1 MAVPTDLRTTAT
13 TTAPR
18 PAVSAQARRRRRN
31 PVALNVLGVLFSL
44 VMIFPVY
51 WMVNTAFKPANEI
64 LTFTP
69 HWLPTHPTLDNF
81 WAALHAHNFV
91 NDLVNGITITVV
103 AVAIGLV
110 EGFLGALAI
119 ARFRFYGRRAV
130 ILVIVTVQMIP
141 TVALLIPL
149 YLTLDRVHLTNSL
162 LGIIITYQLVVLP
175 FTVWVLRGFIM
186 GIPRQLDEA
195 ALVDGCGR
203 WQVFVRIILP
213 LSGPGLV
220 AAGIFGV
227 IQTWNEF
234 IIINT
239 LNDADKWNLMA
250 WLISNQTLR
259 GTSWGTLM
267 AGATLTS
274 LPVVVLF
281 LFIQRHIA
289 TGLTA
294 GAVKG

>member
-1 MAVPTDLRTTAT
+1 MAVPADLQTTAT
-13 TTAPR
+13 QAVPR
-18 PAVSAQARRRRRN
+18 PTASAARRRRRP
-31 PVALNVLGVLFSL
+31 PVTRNVLGVLFSL

-51 WMVNTAFKPANEI
+51 WMVNTAFKPENEV

-69 HWLPTHPTLDNF
+69 QWFPSHPTLDNF

-91 NDLVNGITITVV
+91 TDLTNGLTITAV
-103 AVAIGLV
+103 AVAVGLV

-141 TVALLIPL
+141 TVSLLIPL
-149 YLTLDRVHLTNSL
+149 YLTLDHVHLTNSL
-162 LGIIITYQLVVLP
+162 TGIIITYQLVVLP
-175 FTVWVLRGFIM
+175 FTVWVLRGFIV

-195 ALVDGCGR
+195 ALVDGCSQ
-203 WQVFVRIILP
+203 WQVFMRIILP
-213 LSGPGLV
+213 LTGPGLV

-234 IIINT
+234 IIIDT

-250 WLISNQTLR
+250 WLMSNQTLR

-281 LFIQRHIA
+281 LIIQRHIA

>member
-1 MAVPTDLRTTAT
+1 MAAPADLQTTVNT
-13 TTAPR
+13 T
-18 PAVSAQARRRRRN
+18 VRRRRRT
-31 PVALNVLGVLFSL
+31 PVGLNVLGVLFSL

-51 WMVNTAFKPANEI
+51 WMVNTAFKPANEV

-69 HWLPTHPTLDNF
+69 HWVPSHPTLDNF
-81 WAALHAHNFV
+81 WAALHAHNFM
-91 NDLVNGITITVV
+91 NDLVNGVIITSV

-162 LGIIITYQLVVLP
+162 VGIIITYQLVVLP

-186 GIPRQLDEA
+186 GVPRQLDEA

-213 LSGPGLV
+213 LTGPGLV

-259 GTSWGTLM
+259 GTTWGTLM

-281 LFIQRHIA
+281 LIIQRHIA